1 MFAGIFCTFPLRHS
15 VGFLVEWLYLLLDF
29 IMVIFVHLWLSTVLM
44 FYGKL
49 SHDTF
54 KKIYNFVVLVTC
66 EVWRSRCLLPRKR
79 ASLEGSSRCHSLER
93 TAFRLHFST
102 LHFAI
107 ITGHFHSAL
116 RWNISQHIEKSVF
129 KKISSLFA
137 IHHHCVKIRCSVT
150 WASATLSPHFLPC
163 LVFNCIYRGSML
175 QGSRGAGHLKVTCA
189 PVRAVG
195 PSEMSGSPCL

>member
-1 MFAGIFCTFPLRHS
+1 MWSVASSAVELLDALLYPWAMFAGIFCTFPLRHS

-29 IMVIFVHLWLSTVLM
+29 TMVIFVHLWLSTVLM

-93 TAFRLHFST
+93 TAFWLHFST

-129 KKISSLFA
+129 KKYLLF
-137 IHHHCVKIRCSVT
+137 
-150 WASATLSPHFLPC
+150 
-163 LVFNCIYRGSML
+163 L
-175 QGSRGAGHLKVTCA
+175 QSIIIVLR
-189 PVRAVG
+189 
-195 PSEMSGSPCL
+195 